1 MLSVQLERGKK
12 DSMNAVR
19 TERERKKDSMN
30 AVRTVRERKKRTA

>member
-19 TERERKKDSMN
+19 TECVEMCRDSIY
-30 AVRTVRERKKRTA
+30 AVRNLAKI